1 MIDLSAA
8 AALIKEFEGLKD
20 GDLSTPNLDPYLCP
34 TGYWTIGWGHVVANA
49 KGVMLKGLGKKGLGK
64 KAEARAI
71 YPNGITIQ
79 EAEALLADDLRR
91 FSAGVAGLVD
101 VDLSNN
107 QVNALVSFA
116 FNVGIGAFAA
126 STLLKAINR
135 KEFYLVTS
143 EMRRWNKGTVN
154 GKRQALAGL
163 TRRREAEA
171 QLWQRP

>member
-34 TGYWTIGWGHVVANA
+34 TGFWTIGWGHVVANA
-49 KGVMLKGLGKKGLGK
+49 KGVMLKGLGKK
-64 KAEARAI
+64 AEARSI

-101 VDLSNN
+101 VDLSSN
-107 QVNALVSFA
+107 QFNSLVSFA

-126 STLLKAINR
+126 STLLKVINR

-154 GKRQALAGL
+154 GKRQVLAGL